1 MKVFLKRLRGIIG
14 TGLSWAV
21 GCVAIMAGVT
31 AFGGWLQIPM
41 AQWGVFF
48 SQIPI
53 YATFGFIMGSGFAGI
68 LSLTERHKR
77 LADLSLRRVALWG
90 VLGGLVFLGGFSL
103 MFNPPNLMSWLIMAS
118 LSAGLAS
125 GSVAL
130 AKRADRKLIEGEED
144 PVLSLEGGDS
154 PPALEG
160 D

>member
-1 MKVFLKRLRGIIG
+1 
-14 TGLSWAV
+14 
-21 GCVAIMAGVT
+21 MAGVT

-41 AQWGVFF
+41 AQWSVFF
-48 SQIPI
+48 GQIPI

-90 VLGGLVFLGGFSL
+90 ALGGLVFLGGFSL

-130 AKRADRKLIEGEED
+130 AKRSDRNLIEGDDE
-144 PVLSLEGGDS
+144 PL
-154 PPALEG
+154 PALEG
-160 D
+160 EFES

>member
-1 MKVFLKRLRGIIG
+1 MKQFLRRLRGVIK
-14 TGLSWAV
+14 TGLTWAV

-41 AQWGVFF
+41 AQWSVFF

-53 YATFGFIMGSGFAGI
+53 YATFGFIMGSAFAGI

-90 VLGGLVFLGGFSL
+90 ALGSLVFLGGFSL

-130 AKRADRKLIEGEED
+130 AQRGEAKLIEGED
-144 PVLSLEGGDS
+144 QAPSLEGDDES
-154 PPALEG
+154 LPALEG
-160 D
+160 E